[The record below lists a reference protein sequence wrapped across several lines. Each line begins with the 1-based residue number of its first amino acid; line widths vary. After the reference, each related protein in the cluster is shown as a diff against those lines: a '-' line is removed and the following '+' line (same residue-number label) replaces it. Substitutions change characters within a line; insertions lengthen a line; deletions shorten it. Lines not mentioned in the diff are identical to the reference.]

1 MGICSRR
8 HYNWD
13 IATKT
18 RLDFPEHPSS
28 GGICDV
34 CILDGICE
42 IGFKAKTGATPFP
55 QPFGAAQFGAEK
67 TLPNI
72 EDIQILPEIFGEKE
86 IFCKV
91 KTATEL
97 GGFKTSVPVIVGA
110 MGSTKVVHSRGEILA
125 RGAAKAGLIMAIG
138 ENILSTYGMKGL
150 KERIKPF
157 LDECGKEGAVIV
169 QGNVEDRKLGVFEKA
184 IEIGAHGIE
193 LKLGQGA
200 KMGLGGEIMFDC
212 KEAEK
217 YKKLGYTIV
226 GEKRGVCERHSS
238 PGSIKKSEIRET
250 LIKCSDFKVP
260 IWIKI
265 AVGNGIIEFLE
276 FLNELKKKE
285 RIRLEAVVV
294 DGYGG
299 GTGMSPWPIMN
310 EFSLPSACVLSY
322 FKKLRFDLIV
332 AGGYCDG
339 IHVAKAM
346 MMGADGVA
354 MGRAFIIASN
364 LTNFIELDERQ
375 KKLPKEQGIVN
386 FVEALKEELQMVC
399 ATQRIDDV
407 NKLKNRRENLVA
419 LSENSAR
426 LFGLRQELKKKK

>member
-1 MGICSRR
+1 MGICLRR

-13 IATKT
+13 VATRT

-28 GGICDV
+28 SGICDV

-42 IGFKAKTGATPFP
+42 IGFKAKTGTTSFP

-67 TLPNI
+67 ILPNL
-72 EDIQILPEIFGEKE
+72 EDIQILPEIFGERI
-86 IFCKV
+86 IFKNV
-91 KTATEL
+91 KTASEL
-97 GGFKTSVPVIVGA
+97 GGFKTSVPVVIGA
-110 MGSTKVVHSRGEILA
+110 MGSTKVAHSRGEILA
-125 RGAAKAGLIMAIG
+125 RGAAKSGLIMAIG
-138 ENILSTYGMKGL
+138 ENILSTYGIKGL
-150 KERIKPF
+150 KERIQPF
-157 LDECGKEGAVIV
+157 LDEYRKEGAVIA

-184 IEIGAHGIE
+184 IELGAHGIE
-193 LKLGQGA
+193 IKLGQGA

-217 YKKLGYTIV
+217 YRKLGYTIV
-226 GEKRGVCERHSS
+226 GEKRGICERHSS
-238 PGSIKKSEIRET
+238 PGSIKKSDIREMLT
-250 LIKCSDFKVP
+250 ECSDFKVP

-322 FKKLRFDLIV
+322 FKKLRFDVIV
-332 AGGYCDG
+332 AGGYSDG
-339 IHVAKAM
+339 VSVSKAM

-354 MGRAFIIASN
+354 MGRAFLISSN
-364 LTNFIELDERQ
+364 LANFIELDEKQ

-386 FVEALKEELQMVC
+386 FAGALKEELQMVC

-407 NKLKNRRENLVA
+407 NKLKNRRENLIA
-419 LSENSAR
+419 LSENSAT
-426 LFGLRQELKKKK
+426 LFGLKQELKKKK